1 MMNGWDGWDWVWMT
15 LMMVAFWGGLA
26 AVIVFAIK
34 ALGGSRRRSETP
46 APDAMT
52 VPRPASPRARSL
64 KTRSRSVAGCCSDR
78 EGPPG
83 PQRSALRN

>member
-15 LMMVAFWGGLA
+15 FMMVAFWGGLA

-34 ALGGSRRRSETP
+34 ALGGSQRRSEPP

-52 VPRPASPRARSL
+52 MRETRFAKGEISEDEFEERRRVLRRS
-64 KTRSRSVAGCCSDR
+64 
-78 EGPPG
+78 
-83 PQRSALRN
+83 